1 MSVDNKT
8 KINGFFKKGSKEEIK
23 KMIVDETGISKNQAL
38 ASKGVFLLTVV
49 VDGLTDLRHRER
61 FDFNIDSYN
70 EYLELEKLIDLTNH
84 MKLPLEDVFKI
95 KNYLE
100 HIPNFDKTKS
110 VFEQRSV
117 VRDHHTRI
125 KESVRLVVV

>member
-1 MSVDNKT
+1 MSEDKKT
-8 KINGFFKKGSKEEIK
+8 KINGIFKNGSKEEIK

>member
-1 MSVDNKT
+1 MSEDKKMKMNN
-8 KINGFFKKGSKEEIK
+8 IFKNGSKEEIK
-23 KMIVDETGISKNQAL
+23 KMIMDETGISKNQAL

-49 VDGLTDLRHRER
+49 VDGLTDLRHREK

-70 EYLELEKLIDLTNH
+70 EYLELDKLIDLTNH
-84 MKLPLEDVFKI
+84 MKLPLEDVFKV

-125 KESVRLVVV
+125 KESVKLVIL

>member
-1 MSVDNKT
+1 MSEDKKMKMNN
-8 KINGFFKKGSKEEIK
+8 IFKNGSKEEIK
-23 KMIVDETGISKNQAL
+23 KMIMDETGISKNQAL

-49 VDGLTDLRHRER
+49 VDGLTDLRHREK

-70 EYLELEKLIDLTNH
+70 EYLELDKLIDLTNH
-84 MKLPLEDVFKI
+84 MKLPLEDVFKV

-100 HIPNFDKTKS
+100 HIPNFDKSKS

-117 VRDHHTRI
+117 VRDHHNRI
-125 KESVRLVVV
+125 KESVKLVIL

>member
-1 MSVDNKT
+1 MSEDKKT
-8 KINGFFKKGSKEEIK
+8 KINCIFKNGSKEEIK

-49 VDGLTDLRHRER
+49 VDGLTDLRHREK

-110 VFEQRSV
+110 VFEQRSI
-117 VRDHHTRI
+117 VREHHTRI
-125 KESVRLVVV
+125 KESVKLVIV

>member
-1 MSVDNKT
+1 MSEDKKT
-8 KINGFFKKGSKEEIK
+8 KINCIFKNGSKEEIK

-110 VFEQRSV
+110 VFEQRSI
-117 VRDHHTRI
+117 VREHHTRI
-125 KESVRLVVV
+125 KESVKLVIV

>member
-1 MSVDNKT
+1 MYEDKKMKMNN
-8 KINGFFKKGSKEEIK
+8 IFKNGSKEEIK
-23 KMIVDETGISKNQAL
+23 KMIMDETGISKNQAL

-49 VDGLTDLRHRER
+49 VDGLTDLRHREK

-70 EYLELEKLIDLTNH
+70 EYLELDKLIDLTNH
-84 MKLPLEDVFKI
+84 MKLPLEDVFKV

-100 HIPNFDKTKS
+100 HIPNFDKSKS

-117 VRDHHTRI
+117 VRDHHNRI
-125 KESVRLVVV
+125 KESVKLVIL